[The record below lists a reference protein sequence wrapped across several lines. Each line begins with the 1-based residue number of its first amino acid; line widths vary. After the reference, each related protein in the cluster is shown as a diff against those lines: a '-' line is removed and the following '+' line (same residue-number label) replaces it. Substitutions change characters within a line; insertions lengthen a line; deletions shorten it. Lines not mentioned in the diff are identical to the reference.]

1 MNNEMLRRV
10 IKIFPA
16 VYPYLKGRARWLAY
30 TAEAYK
36 SYDYY
41 LANIQGLVNGVY
53 SNYIGGEFIDSMAN
67 LISGQLLDAY
77 QQAIADQGFTDF
89 FLPDYLQESLDA
101 LILSQYNYVDQFF
114 RDIVDARIDGTPVAP
129 LLARA
134 ELWAQRWK
142 EAYNEAT
149 RLMTIKNG
157 GNLEWQEGDTE
168 DKCSTCLALDGIVA
182 WASEWSALN
191 VKPQNAPNNK
201 IECGG
206 WKCGCSLTP
215 TDKRRSPNAYGRIE
229 AIIAGAA

>member
-1 MNNEMLRRV
+1 MKIEILRAV
-10 IKIFPA
+10 IKSMPA
-16 VYPYLKGRARWLAY
+16 MRPYLKGRARWLTY
-30 TAEAYK
+30 FPESYK

-53 SNYIGGEFIDSMAN
+53 SNYIGGEFIDSIAN

-89 FLPDYLQESLDA
+89 FLPDYLQASLDE
-101 LILSQYNYVDQFF
+101 LILKQYDYVDQFY
-114 RDIVDARIDGTPVAP
+114 RDIVDARLDGKPVEP

-134 ELWAQRWK
+134 ELWAQRWT

-149 RLMTIKNG
+149 RLMTVQNG
-157 GNLEWQEGDTE
+157 GNLEWVEGDTQ

-182 WASEWSALN
+182 WASEWDMLG
-191 VKPQNAPNNK
+191 VKPQNAPNKK

-215 TDKRRSPNAYGRIE
+215 TDKRRSPGAYGRIE
-229 AIIAGAA
+229 AAIGGL